1 MTVDSAIQHDLTEI
15 VPVLEAD
22 PFALDVLRSPYQFQE
37 MLRETGPVAYLK
49 KYGSYAVGRYDEVR
63 SILKEWESFTSTA
76 GAGLSDIRKPDAW
89 RQPGPI
95 VESDPPAHTHI
106 RAVLTKIISPAITR
120 RWQASFDEEAAAM
133 ADRLCE
139 QRDIDGAKDVAE
151 DYVMK
156 VFPES
161 LGLKVHQKNMVIVGD
176 FNFNALGPKNELFER
191 SQAAMAEIADWYATA
206 QQRDGVVPGSFAE
219 QIFLAEDAGELAPGL
234 AQGLV
239 RTFLRGG
246 MDTTISGIAS
256 SLMILSQKPD
266 LWRHLREDRSRVKF
280 VFEEVLRLESPI
292 QSYFRTTTKPVEV
305 AGVPLQAD
313 TKVQV
318 FIGAANRDP
327 RKWPEPD
334 VFDIQRKSIPH
345 VAFGYG
351 IHVCIGQMIAR
362 MEAESVLTALL
373 DRVATIEPRGQPVH
387 RPLNTL
393 RTLDSLPLRLTPA

>member
-1 MTVDSAIQHDLTEI
+1 MTADNATHV
-15 VPVLEAD
+15 VPVLNCD
-22 PFALDVLRSPYQFQE
+22 PFAMDVLRSPYRFQE
-37 MLRETGPVAYLK
+37 MLRDIGPVAYVE
-49 KYGSYAVGRYDEVR
+49 KYGSYAVGRYEDVR
-63 SILKEWESFTSTA
+63 SVLKDWESFTSTA

-95 VESDPPAHTHI
+95 VESDPPAHTQI
-106 RAVLTKIISPAITR
+106 RGVLSKIISPAVTR
-120 RWQASFDEEAAAM
+120 RWQTAFDEEAGAM
-133 ADRLCE
+133 ADRLCA
-139 QRDIDGAKDVAE
+139 QRDVDGAKDIAE

-176 FNFNALGPKNELFER
+176 FNFNALGPKNELFEK
-191 SQAAMAEIADWYATA
+191 SQAAMARIADWYATA

-219 QIFLAEDAGELAPGL
+219 KIFLAEDAGELAPGL
-234 AQGLV
+234 APGLV

-256 SLMILSQKPD
+256 SLMILSRKPD
-266 LWRHLREDRSRVKF
+266 LWRRLREDKSRLKF

-292 QSYFRTTTKPVEV
+292 QTYFRTTTRPVEL
-305 AGVPLQAD
+305 AGVSLRPD

-318 FIGAANRDP
+318 FVGAANRDP
-327 RKWPEPD
+327 RKWENPD
-334 VFDIQRKSIPH
+334 EFDIQRTAIPH
-345 VAFGYG
+345 VAFGHG

-373 DRVATIEPRGQPVH
+373 DRVAYIEPRGEPVH
-387 RPLNTL
+387 RLLNTL
-393 RTLDSLPLRLTPA
+393 RTLDSLPLRLTPASR